1 MGDVKIQDVVVF
13 ADMGIRIDLEKGAR
27 IMDNAMYETEQF
39 PDLIYR
45 MAEPNVVI
53 LLFHSG
59 KIVITGARSGKEVQ
73 DASEKLWTALRDNHL
88 LMGVG
93 ENVQEI
99 S

>member
-1 MGDVKIQDVVVF
+1 MGDVKIQNVVAS

-59 KIVITGARSGKEVQ
+59 KIVITGAKSGREAQ
-73 DASEKLWTALRDNHL
+73 DAADKLWTSLRDNHL
-88 LMGVG
+88 LIGVG
-93 ENVQEI
+93 ENG
-99 S
+99 